1 MEKLIL
7 ERIHEI
13 EKENNVDLTGHK
25 LKSKSAGMQIRLA
38 LARTL
43 DQGKLALIPLE
54 RLNLSRDLG

>member
-13 EKENNVDLTGHK
+13 EKANNVDITGHR
-25 LKSKSAGMQIRLA
+25 LKSKPEGMQIQLA
-38 LARTL
+38 LARAL
-43 DQGKLALIPLE
+43 DQGKLVLIPLE